1 MLAAMDSHT
10 TQPPAIAAGE
20 FGNWLEQMRAS
31 LRGECG
37 TDVPCGDC
45 VGCCISGYPI
55 VIRDEDR
62 NAVASIPLQ
71 HIARA
76 ANGRTLMLAL
86 PDGACPML
94 SDRKCSIYAARPQTC
109 RDYDCR
115 IFAAAGIEAGGE
127 ERAVINRRVRA
138 WRFEYASESD
148 ARAHE
153 AVRSAAR
160 FIRDKASSFPGRVPT
175 APTGIAVLAIKSYP
189 VFLTEHA
196 AARDE
201 DIAHA
206 ILKTSRAFDSMP

>member
-1 MLAAMDSHT
+1 MESNI
-10 TQPPAIAAGE
+10 TQRSSIAAGE
-20 FGNWLEQMRAS
+20 FGAWLEQMRAS
-31 LRGECG
+31 LRGERG

-45 VGCCISGYPI
+45 MGCCISGYPI

-86 PDGACPML
+86 PDGTCPML
-94 SDRKCSIYAARPQTC
+94 SNRKCSIYAARPQTC

-148 ARAHE
+148 VRAHE

-189 VFLTEHA
+189 VFLTQHEA
-196 AARDE
+196 VRDK
-201 DIAHA
+201 DIARA
-206 ILKTSRAFDSMP
+206 TMEASGAFDSMS